1 MSDRCPLG
9 YLFETSESSFELSNS
24 FSALDTSQSPLTS
37 TPAKKLSRT
46 FAKKQTPKKL
56 KVLNINF
63 QSVVNKVQ
71 EFHCLLDTENPD
83 IVVGTESWL
92 SPDIASSEIFPEGY
106 HSFRADRKSKSKRS
120 GGVFILVRNSL
131 ICTEQP
137 QFQTNCEILWVKI
150 EITGSRPLFVGA
162 YCRRVEDDLESLREF
177 QDSVSR
183 VREHSDNVWV
193 LGDFNLPM
201 LSWPESSPE
210 MKPDCSHKQVYDFFL
225 STIADYNFTQVV
237 TEPTRK
243 DNILDLFLTTNPT
256 LINKVNCSPGLGDHD
271 VVSAEA
277 LLKPTLHKQKPR
289 KVFIFSKAD
298 WPTLKAKMKLY
309 QQSFLSN
316 HYGQTVEQLWT
327 DFTTTLDKL
336 VQECIPAKLIRGKSS
351 LPWITQEIKRLIRK
365 RDSLYRKFKRSG
377 DSDIKTKFQ
386 TLRQQIKKKIK
397 DSYQA
402 YLENLLGLN
411 DEDSKCDS
419 KKLFSFLKNS
429 RCDQQGTPPLKH
441 DNILYSDTKTKA
453 NLFNQQFNS
462 VFTPKEPLSLSRLAS
477 MRVQDLKKAGG
488 LPSDTTPDS
497 LQDSATNMPEIN
509 ISENGLMKLLQNLK
523 PGKAAGP
530 DKLKPLLLREL
541 REEIAPIIQI
551 IFDRS
556 LKTGKLP
563 ADWMKANVMPVFK
576 KGDKSLAANY
586 RPISLTCI
594 LCKVLEHILASNIVK
609 HLDGQGIL
617 YDLQHGFREKRSCET
632 QLIMLI
638 EDLARNASVGK
649 QTDIILLDFSKAF
662 DKVNHSKL
670 LWKLH
675 QYGIRGHV
683 LNWVRAFL
691 GSRSQRVVIEGEES
705 ESIPVTSGV
714 PQGSVLGPILF
725 LIYINDLPDEVCSQV
740 RLFADD
746 TALYLTMESED
757 SGSTLQ
763 SDLDILSMWETR
775 WDMEFN
781 PSKCQVV
788 HVTGSKRPV
797 KRDYILHGQVLESVT
812 CAKYLGVDI
821 SCSLTWN
828 SHIDRITGSANRT
841 LGFVRRNIKTRM
853 SKVRET
859 AYNTLVRPQ
868 LEYASAVWDPHNK
881 NRISQI
887 EQVQR
892 RAARWTVSNFD
903 RKASVTKIVQDL
915 GWRTLDQRRADARLC
930 FLRSYMVWLQYLYR
944 IIYNTVPESLDTVIP

>member
-1 MSDRCPLG
+1 M
-9 YLFETSESSFELSNS
+9 
-24 FSALDTSQSPLTS
+24 
-37 TPAKKLSRT
+37 
-46 FAKKQTPKKL
+46 
-56 KVLNINF
+56 
-63 QSVVNKVQ
+63 
-71 EFHCLLDTENPD
+71 
-83 IVVGTESWL
+83 
-92 SPDIASSEIFPEGY
+92 
-106 HSFRADRKSKSKRS
+106 
-120 GGVFILVRNSL
+120 
-131 ICTEQP
+131 
-137 QFQTNCEILWVKI
+137 
-150 EITGSRPLFVGA
+150 
-162 YCRRVEDDLESLREF
+162 
-177 QDSVSR
+177 
-183 VREHSDNVWV
+183 
-193 LGDFNLPM
+193 
-201 LSWPESSPE
+201 
-210 MKPDCSHKQVYDFFL
+210 YDFFP

-289 KVFIFSKAD
+289 KVFIFSRAD

-309 QQSFLSN
+309 KQSFLSN
-316 HYGQTVEQLWT
+316 HYGQTVEQHWT

-429 RCDQQGTPPLKH
+429 HCDQQGIPPLKH

-509 ISENGLMKLLQNLK
+509 ITENGLMKLLQNLK

-563 ADWMKANVMPVFK
+563 ADWMKAKVMPVFK

-594 LCKVLEHILASNIVK
+594 RCKVLEHILASNIVK

-675 QYGIRGHV
+675 
-683 LNWVRAFL
+683 
-691 GSRSQRVVIEGEES
+691 
-705 ESIPVTSGV
+705 
-714 PQGSVLGPILF
+714 
-725 LIYINDLPDEVCSQV
+725 
-740 RLFADD
+740 
-746 TALYLTMESED
+746 
-757 SGSTLQ
+757 
-763 SDLDILSMWETR
+763 
-775 WDMEFN
+775 
-781 PSKCQVV
+781 
-788 HVTGSKRPV
+788 
-797 KRDYILHGQVLESVT
+797 
-812 CAKYLGVDI
+812 
-821 SCSLTWN
+821 
-828 SHIDRITGSANRT
+828 
-841 LGFVRRNIKTRM
+841 
-853 SKVRET
+853 
-859 AYNTLVRPQ
+859 
-868 LEYASAVWDPHNK
+868 
-881 NRISQI
+881 
-887 EQVQR
+887 
-892 RAARWTVSNFD
+892 
-903 RKASVTKIVQDL
+903 
-915 GWRTLDQRRADARLC
+915 
-930 FLRSYMVWLQYLYR
+930 
-944 IIYNTVPESLDTVIP
+944 

>member
-1 MSDRCPLG
+1 MCRSNPDLRCQHTPAAAVAKLFAIIKIAFSVIDG
-9 YLFETSESSFELSNS
+9 CMTWHHINCQGMNIRIHKVHVDHDSYSWSCLKCGLPNFSTTFFETSESSFELSNS

-37 TPAKKLSRT
+37 TPAKKLSRN

-56 KVLNINF
+56 KVLNMNF

-71 EFHCLLDTENPD
+71 VFHCLLDTENPD

-150 EITGSRPLFVGA
+150 EITGSWPLFVGA
-162 YCRRVEDDLESLREF
+162 FYRRVEDDLESLREF

-183 VREHSDNVWV
+183 VREHNDNVWV
-193 LGDFNLPM
+193 LGDFNLSM

-237 TEPTRK
+237 TQPTRK

-298 WPTLKAKMKLY
+298 WPFLKAKMKLY

-351 LPWITQEIKRLIRK
+351 LQWITQEIKRLIRK

-429 RCDQQGTPPLKH
+429 RCDQQGIPPLKHKH
-441 DNILYSDTKTKA
+441 DNILYSDIKTKA

-477 MRVQDLKKAGG
+477 MRVQDLKIAGG
-488 LPSDTTPDS
+488 LPSDTTPDL

-509 ISENGLMKLLQNLK
+509 ISENGLMKNFFRTLNLV
-523 PGKAAGP
+523 
-530 DKLKPLLLREL
+530 R
-541 REEIAPIIQI
+541 
-551 IFDRS
+551 
-556 LKTGKLP
+556 
-563 ADWMKANVMPVFK
+563 
-576 KGDKSLAANY
+576 
-586 RPISLTCI
+586 
-594 LCKVLEHILASNIVK
+594 
-609 HLDGQGIL
+609 
-617 YDLQHGFREKRSCET
+617 
-632 QLIMLI
+632 
-638 EDLARNASVGK
+638 
-649 QTDIILLDFSKAF
+649 LLD
-662 DKVNHSKL
+662 
-670 LWKLH
+670 
-675 QYGIRGHV
+675 Q
-683 LNWVRAFL
+683 
-691 GSRSQRVVIEGEES
+691 
-705 ESIPVTSGV
+705 
-714 PQGSVLGPILF
+714 
-725 LIYINDLPDEVCSQV
+725 INS
-740 RLFADD
+740 
-746 TALYLTMESED
+746 
-757 SGSTLQ
+757 
-763 SDLDILSMWETR
+763 
-775 WDMEFN
+775 N
-781 PSKCQVV
+781 PFC
-788 HVTGSKRPV
+788 
-797 KRDYILHGQVLESVT
+797 
-812 CAKYLGVDI
+812 
-821 SCSLTWN
+821 
-828 SHIDRITGSANRT
+828 
-841 LGFVRRNIKTRM
+841 
-853 SKVRET
+853 
-859 AYNTLVRPQ
+859 
-868 LEYASAVWDPHNK
+868 
-881 NRISQI
+881 
-887 EQVQR
+887 
-892 RAARWTVSNFD
+892 
-903 RKASVTKIVQDL
+903 
-915 GWRTLDQRRADARLC
+915 
-930 FLRSYMVWLQYLYR
+930 
-944 IIYNTVPESLDTVIP
+944 